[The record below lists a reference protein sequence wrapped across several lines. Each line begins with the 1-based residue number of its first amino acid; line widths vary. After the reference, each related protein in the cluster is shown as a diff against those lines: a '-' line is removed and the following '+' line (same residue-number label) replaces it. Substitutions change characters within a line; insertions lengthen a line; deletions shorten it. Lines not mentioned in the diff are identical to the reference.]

1 MKKEEMN
8 KYAYELM
15 VKNNPEEAVKNL
27 VLKDKQINNAIEF
40 CENFKK
46 KFRYDLLKHCHLDEI
61 MDILRGIK

>member
-27 VLKDKQINNAIEF
+27 VLKDRQIKEALRIIE
-40 CENFKK
+40 EK
-46 KFRYDLLKHCHLDEI
+46 RGEYDIPNELEEVLKGDE
-61 MDILRGIK
+61 

>member
-1 MKKEEMN
+1 MN
-8 KYAYELM
+8 KYGYELM

-27 VLKDKQINNAIEF
+27 MLKDKQINNAIEF

>member
-27 VLKDKQINNAIEF
+27 VLKDKQINKAIEF
-40 CENFKK
+40 CESFKK